1 MTEDVFPPKA
11 QRTRR
16 RRAMALSGRF
26 LATFPLPLLGRTVP
40 SMIGSRLPRGT
51 AWWPVDG
58 GYECDWSFTLV
69 LATLGLGL
77 GLMVAIAAG
86 AETAL
91 SAFLRSVGA
100 FVAFLFL
107 FAVSAQPFEGLGC
120 TKDMQAC
127 TVFALTVLLAVAWIH
142 WWEKNKGNT

>member
-1 MTEDVFPPKA
+1 
-11 QRTRR
+11 
-16 RRAMALSGRF
+16 MAFSARF
-26 LATFPLPLLGRTVP
+26 LATFSLPLLGVTVP
-40 SMIGSRLPRGT
+40 GMIGLRLPRGT
-51 AWWPVDG
+51 TWWPVDG
-58 GYECDWSFTLV
+58 GYECDYSFTLV
-69 LATLGLGL
+69 LATLVLGP

-107 FAVSAQPFEGLGC
+107 FVVSAQPFEGLGC
-120 TKDMQAC
+120 TMDMQAC

-142 WWEKNKGNT
+142 WWEKNSGDT

>member
-1 MTEDVFPPKA
+1 MTEDVSPPRA
-11 QRTRR
+11 YRTRR
-16 RRAMALSGRF
+16 RRALSFSGRF
-26 LATFPLPLLGRTVP
+26 LATLPLPLLGDIVP
-40 SMIGSRLPRGT
+40 GMIGSRLPHGT
-51 AWWPVDG
+51 AWWPVNG
-58 GYECDWSFTLV
+58 GYCCGFSSTLA
-69 LATLGLGL
+69 LATLVLGL
-77 GLMVAIAAG
+77 GLMVAVAAG

-107 FAVSAQPFEGLGC
+107 FIVSTQPFEGLGC
-120 TKDMQAC
+120 TVDMQAC